1 MTTFQ
6 TIDELAEYIMELM
19 KGDEIAHHT
28 VQRLF
33 DYNVRY
39 EMKNTET
46 DLVFVLCETKK
57 KLISTLPTQVFYGNF
72 YTDRD
77 ITIMH
82 IDLFVITEVAC
93 VYADIKFIGNFDDYE
108 IIYSDQIEDIMNES
122 GKNIYEFDD
131 TDWDIVK
138 FRTIINEKL

>member
-19 KGDEIAHHT
+19 KGDETAHHA

-46 DLVFVLCETKK
+46 DLVFVLCETQK

-82 IDLFVITEVAC
+82 IDLFVITEVVC
-93 VYADIKFIGNFDDYE
+93 VYTDIKFIGNFDDYE